1 MDNDNVGFQMG
12 RYTSSSNS
20 HITYSGGSQPFD
32 NRKKIDIE
40 KKMLYSERLKIENNL
55 KEKETQ
61 LEIHSLEKE
70 KLLQRIQE
78 LEKDMNKKIVNNKYL
93 VFLIFRL
100 MAVI

>member
-1 MDNDNVGFQMG
+1 
-12 RYTSSSNS
+12 
-20 HITYSGGSQPFD
+20 
-32 NRKKIDIE
+32 
-40 KKMLYSERLKIENNL
+40 MLYSERLKIENNL